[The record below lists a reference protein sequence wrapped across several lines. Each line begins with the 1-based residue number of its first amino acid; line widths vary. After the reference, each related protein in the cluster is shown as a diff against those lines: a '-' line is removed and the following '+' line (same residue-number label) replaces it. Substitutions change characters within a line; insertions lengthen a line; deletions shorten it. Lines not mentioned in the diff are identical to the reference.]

1 MKGDVS
7 MNKKLIR
14 NVAFAVSAFALV
26 CTAALAKGDVWGKG
40 SAGVEM
46 KAGEF
51 KLLLA
56 QDLFKGSRLDGYRA
70 AWNRVVEVAAGL
82 GWKAETE
89 DDLTKGTPDENPRV
103 YSYPDTV
110 DGVLHSKFYTL
121 RQRIPVKKTGALNTE
136 KADLTLKYSAKDGKA
151 IPLEAFLKGLP
162 EGTKAKAEV
171 NVYGYVDKEAGK
183 DQEHATMQV
192 TFKKQPVMTG
202 TETVAWFAQKYPV
215 IGTLGIPAETVVS
228 MPTSKYIISYATN
241 VGKLKRG
248 DAELEVESCVW
259 YNKDTGEFVCA
270 EVSWRAEAKDA
281 DASYEL
287 FDAVQ
292 RQAPEIL
299 DAGRSK
305 NACIK

>member
-1 MKGDVS
+1 

-14 NVAFAVSAFALV
+14 TVALAASVLALA
-26 CTAALAKGDVWGKG
+26 CAAALAQGHVWENGR
-40 SAGVEM
+40 AGVEM

-51 KLLLA
+51 KLLLSPE
-56 QDLFKGSRLDGYRA
+56 LFKGSRADGFRA
-70 AWNRVVEVAAGL
+70 AWRRVAEVAAGL
-82 GWKAETE
+82 GWKTE
-89 DDLTKGTPDENPRV
+89 IDGDLTGRLEENVRV
-103 YSYPDTV
+103 YSYPDTA
-110 DGVLHSKFYTL
+110 DGALHAKFFTL
-121 RQRIPVKKTGALNTE
+121 RQRIPVKESGELNTA
-136 KADLTLKYSAKDGKA
+136 KADLTLKYSAKDGGA
-151 IPLEAFLKGLP
+151 VPVEAFMKGLP

-183 DQEHATMQV
+183 NLEHATMQV

-202 TETVAWFAQKYPV
+202 TETVAWFAQKYP
-215 IGTLGIPAETVVS
+215 IIATLGIPAETVVS
-228 MPTSKYIISYATN
+228 MPTSKYIVSYAIDI
-241 VGKLKRG
+241 GELKRG
-248 DAELEVESCVW
+248 DTKLDVEACLW
-259 YNKDTGEFVCA
+259 CNKDTGEFVTA
-270 EVSWRAEAKDA
+270 EVSWRAELKDA